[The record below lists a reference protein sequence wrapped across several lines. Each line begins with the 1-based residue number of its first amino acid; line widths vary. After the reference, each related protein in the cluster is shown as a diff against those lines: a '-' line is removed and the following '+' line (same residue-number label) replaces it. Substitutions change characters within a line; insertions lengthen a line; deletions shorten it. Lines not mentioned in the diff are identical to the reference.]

1 MVLKA
6 DQMRVKA
13 LLTETITLLCKNG
26 LNYQSEFA
34 IEALIGITLDQD
46 DVFLVS
52 IKETIRTDLGLDKD
66 LDSPDDHREFRIE
79 ATRTSAHQDIKDGLD
94 SAPDLSIMVQLDK
107 SEDDGQLV
115 TTPNGS
121 SAPVPRKLFRSM
133 HGDSGSVGDMGDTQT
148 SYSSDSAPSS
158 MTFAMR
164 DFDTGSSTTGGGD
177 TLHRERSI
185 DSSDHIRQPPL
196 KKSRSVDES
205 GDRSVKEE
213 SESDDDVVVI
223 KEEAGLDALSC
234 QMDSYNRTGMMDT
247 SGTLTSVGAATV
259 TQDTISSIVSSAA
272 NLLPHSLT
280 LSTSAPVFPGCSTWD
295 QLPSI
300 SAHSLPQTTASP
312 SASMSGTPSQ
322 QSQHMSQVR
331 LFHIVDYVKGH
342 LWLDIYPV
350 FGQTFCIKS
359 KNQERLLLSNFERE
373 NCCFFTPDTLG
384 EMVLK
389 KIPKLQFINCMF
401 TTNKGNFCNNFLC
414 LNDLFMD
421 RTCQYHV
428 IICIMII

>member
-66 LDSPDDHREFRIE
+66 LDSPDDRREFRIE
-79 ATRTSAHQDIKDGLD
+79 ATRSSHQDMKDGLD

-107 SEDDGQLV
+107 SDDGQLV

-121 SAPVPRKLFRSM
+121 SAPVPQKLFRSV
-133 HGDSGSVGDMGDTQT
+133 HSENTSVDMGDTQT

-158 MTFAMR
+158 LTFGMR
-164 DFDTGSSTTGGGD
+164 EFDTGSSTTGGGD
-177 TLHRERSI
+177 TLHRERSV
-185 DSSDHIRQPPL
+185 DRSDHVRQPPL
-196 KKSRSVDES
+196 KKSRTVDES

-213 SESDDDVVVI
+213 ESDEDVVVI
-223 KEEAGLDALSC
+223 KEEAGLDTLSC
-234 QMDSYNRTGMMDT
+234 QMESYNRTSMLDT
-247 SGTLTSVGAATV
+247 SGSLASSGAATMSH
-259 TQDTISSIVSSAA
+259 DTISSVASAA
-272 NLLPHSLT
+272 AANILPHTLT
-280 LSTSAPVFPGCSTWD
+280 LSTSTPVFPGCSSWD

-312 SASMSGTPSQ
+312 SATMSGTPSQ
-322 QSQHMSQVR
+322 QSQQMSQVR
-331 LFHIVDYVKGH
+331 LFPFY
-342 LWLDIYPV
+342 
-350 FGQTFCIKS
+350 
-359 KNQERLLLSNFERE
+359 
-373 NCCFFTPDTLG
+373 
-384 EMVLK
+384 
-389 KIPKLQFINCMF
+389 
-401 TTNKGNFCNNFLC
+401 
-414 LNDLFMD
+414 
-421 RTCQYHV
+421 
-428 IICIMII
+428 